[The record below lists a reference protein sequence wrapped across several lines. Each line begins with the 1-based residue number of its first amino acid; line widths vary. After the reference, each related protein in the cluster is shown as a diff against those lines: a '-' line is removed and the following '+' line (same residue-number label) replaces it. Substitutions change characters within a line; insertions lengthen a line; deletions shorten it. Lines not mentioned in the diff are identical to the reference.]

1 MPRRSRLLIFESD
14 AEVNAFDVRDVVRIS
29 GRGTSW
35 TIHLRYGKTVAFA
48 DCGLTVEG
56 AIRAWRD
63 ALEGGEP

>member
-1 MPRRSRLLIFESD
+1 MARRSRLLIFESD
-14 AEVNAFDVRDVVRIS
+14 AETNAFDVLDVVRIS

-48 DCGLTVEG
+48 GGQTVDD

-63 ALEGGEP
+63 ALEGEP